1 MENNGNEKMDQLI
14 ALVEN
19 QNKLISHLGLIVAR
33 ISSLIL
39 ALIVLFIIF
48 GLLIIVF

>member
-1 MENNGNEKMDQLI
+1 MENNGIEKIDKLI
-14 ALVEN
+14 ALMEN

-39 ALIVLFIIF
+39 ALIFLIIIF
-48 GLLIIVF
+48 GLLIILF